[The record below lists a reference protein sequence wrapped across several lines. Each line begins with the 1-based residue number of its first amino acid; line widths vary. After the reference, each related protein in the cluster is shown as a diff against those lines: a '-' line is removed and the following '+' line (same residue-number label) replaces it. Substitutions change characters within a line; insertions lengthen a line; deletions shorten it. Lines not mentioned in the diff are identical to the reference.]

1 MKRSLLCVYAF
12 SLPVIM
18 GFAIDTYINA
28 VRSSSKTVHR
38 DETQTSN
45 LSSSPLISLDEA
57 IEMTGLQS
65 ETIQTGLKERNVPLI
80 MHGNQKFYPQE
91 EVLLLQKQLR
101 YNKLEALDEL
111 DELLERWGL

>member
-1 MKRSLLCVYAF
+1 MKRSLLYVYAF

-18 GFAIDTYINA
+18 GFAIGTYINA
-28 VRSSSKTVHR
+28 IRSSKTAHR
-38 DETQTSN
+38 NETQTSN
-45 LSSSPLISLDEA
+45 SSSSPLISLDEA

-80 MHGNQKFYPQE
+80 MHDNQKLYPQE

-101 YNKLEALDEL
+101 HNKLEALDEL